1 MADLHLATESYRR
14 HGANAGI
21 DNPAAHPGFSNT
33 DPQAASVGAGGF
45 DSSLSLMRQSGQATR
60 EGTVRLNAPTK
71 IVFYIGVALMAIGII
86 AFYGDFLD
94 AGKHIAF
101 WCATG
106 GGMVLAAGA
115 TLKGF

>member
-1 MADLHLATESYRR
+1 M
-14 HGANAGI
+14 
-21 DNPAAHPGFSNT
+21 
-33 DPQAASVGAGGF
+33 V
-45 DSSLSLMRQSGQATR
+45 RQSGQATW

-71 IVFYIGVALMAIGII
+71 IVFYIGVAMMAIGII

-101 WCATG
+101 WCSTG
-106 GGMVLAAGA
+106 GGILLAAGA